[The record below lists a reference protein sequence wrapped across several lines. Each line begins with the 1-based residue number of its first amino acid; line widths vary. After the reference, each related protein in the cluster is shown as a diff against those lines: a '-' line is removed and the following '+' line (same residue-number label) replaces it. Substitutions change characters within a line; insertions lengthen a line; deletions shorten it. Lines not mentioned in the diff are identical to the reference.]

1 MSTENQNQVSHSEI
15 TLADVDDQLKNLHDP
30 PVSETNDG
38 SIGNNNTDSTTA
50 ALQKLEN
57 EINRVTASHQHGH
70 ENEHENDESAQS
82 TSAVFEASQQQ
93 ELYSLIPE
101 GKELKDRQTSN
112 EESSRQTQNDDQ
124 NHHLNDTRQNHHLHQ
139 HNEPSQQSNLHEH
152 HDSHSQQAT
161 VVRTFEQ
168 LQAETRER
176 LADRTQQEQQE
187 MVNYLEATSY
197 NPNIRGKLQLG
208 RVVSV
213 DGPVRKCSR
222 CRVKRLSETPEELQ
236 RYQTCL
242 NCRFKRRVKVKRPRP
257 PPKLPALDD
266 DWTSF
271 QEKISLNTS
280 IDLWR
285 HTYKDYVDPELVPL
299 YEPHQLTEEIVKEA
313 SDVIVSH
320 YILPLQNLTGFKLAV
335 RDHHG
340 PKTEPVKENLEVKI
354 KEMWLIN
361 SKLKIADPRSL

>member
-1 MSTENQNQVSHSEI
+1 MSTEMSTENQNQLSHPGI
-15 TLADVDDQLKNLHDP
+15 TLADVDDQLKNLHAP
-30 PVSETNDG
+30 TESEPNDA
-38 SIGNNNTDSTTA
+38 SIENHTDSTTA

-57 EINRVTASHQHGH
+57 EINRVTASHQHGDDD
-70 ENEHENDESAQS
+70 EQENDESTQS

-93 ELYSLIPE
+93 ELYSYIPE

-112 EESSRQTQNDDQ
+112 EESQHQTQNDHQNNDHLNDNGQ
-124 NHHLNDTRQNHHLHQ
+124 NHHLQQ
-139 HNEPSQQSNLHEH
+139 HSEPSQQSNLHEH
-152 HDSHSQQAT
+152 QDSHNEQAI
-161 VVRTFEQ
+161 VRTFEH

-176 LADRTQQEQQE
+176 LANRTQQEQQE

-222 CRVKRLSETPEELQ
+222 CRVKRMSETPEELQ

-242 NCRFKRRVKVKRPRP
+242 NCRFKRRVKVKRHRP

-313 SDVIVSH
+313 SDIIMDQS
-320 YILPLQNLTGFKLAV
+320 
-335 RDHHG
+335 
-340 PKTEPVKENLEVKI
+340 
-354 KEMWLIN
+354 
-361 SKLKIADPRSL
+361 